1 MLFDIHNLK
10 KECVYKKVME
20 KLTTKR
26 CVACEGAVQPLTR
39 KEFTPYLKQIK
50 EWNVIKNKKIEREF
64 KVKNFKEA
72 LNFINKI
79 GEIAEQEHHHP
90 GIEIFFNT
98 VVLELYT
105 HAIHG
110 LSENDFIVASLID
123 ESAQKQ
129 HYLGH

>member
-90 GIEIFFNT
+90 DIFLYNWNNVKIT
-98 VVLELYT
+98 SYT
-105 HAIHG
+105 HAIQG
-110 LSENDFIVASLID
+110 LFVNDFIVAAKID
-123 ESAQKQ
+123 KAFEKLS
-129 HYLGH
+129 